1 MPIVEASKHPIE
13 IKKKIYY
20 FEPSL
25 ENKTEQ
31 AQYETQ
37 HKKEILEKLFQ
48 KAKRRFMK
56 PIISVIGDA
65 AINSDDPEYF
75 LAEEVGKQL
84 VDAGYRVQTGGLGG
98 VMEAALKGAK
108 KSNKYEYGDTLAI
121 LPGNDTSE
129 ANEFADIRIA
139 TGLDSMRAK
148 QVVDAY
154 AVIAI
159 GGGAGT
165 LAEIATAW
173 SMYKLIIAWNKNG
186 WSAKLANKKVDERQR
201 YGDSR
206 DDKVYS
212 FESANEAIEL
222 ISELGSKYQKEYKG
236 IKWRES
242 K

>member
-1 MPIVEASKHPIE
+1 
-13 IKKKIYY
+13 
-20 FEPSL
+20 
-25 ENKTEQ
+25 
-31 AQYETQ
+31 
-37 HKKEILEKLFQ
+37 
-48 KAKRRFMK
+48 
-56 PIISVIGDA
+56 
-65 AINSDDPEYF
+65 
-75 LAEEVGKQL
+75 
-84 VDAGYRVQTGGLGG
+84 
-98 VMEAALKGAK
+98 
-108 KSNKYEYGDTLAI
+108 
-121 LPGNDTSE
+121 
-129 ANEFADIRIA
+129 
-139 TGLDSMRAK
+139 MRAK

-159 GGGAGT
+159 GSGAGT

-173 SMYKLIIAWNKNG
+173 SMYKLIIAWDMKG

-236 IKWRES
+236 IRWR